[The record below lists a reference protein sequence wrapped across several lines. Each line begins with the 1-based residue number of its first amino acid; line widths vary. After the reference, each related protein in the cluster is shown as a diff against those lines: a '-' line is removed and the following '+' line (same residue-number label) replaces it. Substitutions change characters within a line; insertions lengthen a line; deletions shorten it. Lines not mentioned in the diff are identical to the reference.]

1 MPEEITSMDG
11 LLPRKPLLAWV
22 SYPYTSSNPFCF
34 VYPQWVQSNREFIP
48 INPRV
53 LPDRGA
59 IFVSIQGG
67 EDAGGIRARYGE
79 IVVATIN
86 ADNIENRNYNGDDVE
101 NHYFARLNEHYLN
114 SEIEFARLEN
124 HEFGRSL
131 IQVVGLENEGISLLA
146 PPDGPVGLL
155 FDRASPITRWIM
167 VERAEGSQLVYYGP
181 LSAQQTATGEY
192 VLDAVAD
199 FRKHIFKID
208 SSEVGEIVSV
218 FRMHDDPG
226 AAARFVERSVLNELQ
241 KYPKTSQIIDWVTD
255 EELIDAIADV
265 LKSAQDLPLS
275 LEETKTAKKA
285 IEKCDMSSSGLYLSE
300 QRKARMEELLTEPF
314 RWEGKIDVLA
324 AALMRPETSSKLVE
338 LALSDAYF
346 PRVKKLF
353 VDSEAIQQQVESE
366 RQKHYAEAE
375 KAKKATANAL
385 KAKAEADHQLKE
397 GKARIEAMRE
407 EALSAIQGELGR
419 AKTERD
425 AVKSELKAAYEDLRV
440 LDAQAQAVIEGFDTG
455 VDGIMG
461 NLLEHRVLR
470 RLQEEA
476 FQAEA
481 PSRDEKLRRPRAAL
495 ALRADEG
502 EMSGQEVIEALH
514 GSIAAHSSRD
524 MVSEQ
529 VVNLLVCLMGS
540 MITVLSGLPGVG
552 KTSLAHVLAGSLGLT
567 RPETPRFTKIPVE
580 RGWTGHRDYIGYY
593 NPLTHRLEASN
604 TAVFEEMLALADEC
618 RLAGT
623 DSGTTES
630 SIPYLMLLDEANL
643 SVVENYWSPFLSNA
657 DNFLVQPTEL
667 SMQGGRLLRLPVN
680 VRWLATVNYD
690 HTTEALSDR
699 FLNRAWVINIETDD
713 LSLDDLSNST
723 DASDFS
729 EVIPFSYGKLMEV
742 FGPKEAAHIDD
753 TGAKRLLTG
762 FFAACKAQGRP
773 VSYRCQRAIVRY
785 VAAAEPLMRELNTSA
800 GTCAVDF
807 ALAQRVLPSINGT
820 GDETRKLL
828 QDLMSTSPLLETTNV
843 RIERMLQAGD
853 ADGFYQFF
861 V

>member
-1 MPEEITSMDG
+1 MREEITSMDG

-34 VYPQWVQSNREFIP
+34 VYPQWVQSNREFVP
-48 INPRV
+48 INPQV

-67 EDAGGIRARYGE
+67 EDAGAIQAKYGE

-101 NHYFARLNEHYLN
+101 NHYFARFNEHYLN

-124 HEFGRSL
+124 HEFGRTL
-131 IQVVGLENEGISLLA
+131 IQVVGLENESISLRK
-146 PPDGPVGLL
+146 PPEGPVGLL
-155 FDRASPITRWIM
+155 LGRGYPITRWIM
-167 VERAEGSQLVYYGP
+167 IEREEGSQLVYYGP
-181 LSAQQTATGEY
+181 FSAQQTVTGEY

-199 FRKHIFKID
+199 FRKHIFRID
-208 SSEVGEIVSV
+208 SSEIGEIVSI

-226 AAARFVERSVLNELQ
+226 AAARFIERPVLNELQ
-241 KYPKTSQIIDWVTD
+241 KYPKTSQTIDWVTD

-275 LEETKTAKKA
+275 PEDAKTAKKA
-285 IEKCDMSSSGLYLSE
+285 IEKCDMSSSGLYLTE
-300 QRKARMEELLTEPF
+300 QRKARMEELLSEPF
-314 RWEGKIDVLA
+314 RWESKIDVLT
-324 AALMRPETSSKLVE
+324 AALMCPEASTRLVD

-346 PRVKKLF
+346 PRVKKLL
-353 VDSEAIQQQVESE
+353 VDSEAIQQQVETE
-366 RQKHYAEAE
+366 RQKYYAEAE
-375 KAKKATANAL
+375 KAKKATVNAL
-385 KAKAEADHQLKE
+385 RAKAEADRQLEE
-397 GKARIEAMRE
+397 GKARIEALRE
-407 EALSAIQGELGR
+407 EALSSIQGELDG
-419 AKTERD
+419 AKAERD
-425 AVKSELKAAYEDLRV
+425 TVKSELSAASEDLRV
-440 LDAQAQAVIEGFDTG
+440 LDEQARVILEGFDAG
-455 VDGIMG
+455 VDGIME
-461 NLLEHRVLR
+461 NLLQHRVLS
-470 RLQEEA
+470 RLQEES
-476 FQAEA
+476 FQVKVA
-481 PSRDEKLRRPRAAL
+481 PQEEKPQRPRAAL
-495 ALRADEG
+495 APRADEAD
-502 EMSGQEVIEALH
+502 MSAQDMIATLH
-514 GSIAAHSSRD
+514 ESIVARTSRD
-524 MVSEQ
+524 MAGEQ

-567 RPETPRFTKIPVE
+567 RPEAPRFLKIPVE

-593 NPLTHRLEASN
+593 NPLTQSLEASN
-604 TAVFEEMLALADEC
+604 TAVFEEVLALADEW
-618 RLAGT
+618 RLAGN
-623 DSGTTES
+623 DSGITES

-657 DNFLVQPTEL
+657 DNFLTRPTEL
-667 SMQGGRLLRLPVN
+667 SMQGGRVLRLPTD

-713 LSLDDLSNST
+713 LSLDDLLNSADT
-723 DASDFS
+723 PDFS
-729 EVIPFSYGKLMEV
+729 EATPFSYGKLMEV
-742 FGPKEAAHIDD
+742 FGPKETAHIDD
-753 TGAKRLLTG
+753 TGAKRLLAG
-762 FFAACKAQGRP
+762 FFSACKAQGRP

-828 QDLMSTSPLLETTNV
+828 QELMSTSPLLETTNV